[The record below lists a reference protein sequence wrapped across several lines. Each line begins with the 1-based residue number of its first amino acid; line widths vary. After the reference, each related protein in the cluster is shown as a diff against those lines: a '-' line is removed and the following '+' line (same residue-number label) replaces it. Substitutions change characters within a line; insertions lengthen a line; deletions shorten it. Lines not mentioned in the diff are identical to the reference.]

1 MPRCG
6 IRRRL
11 SLVPFRAA
19 EKRVLYVAGR
29 AALWH
34 DFLQALGEIDDCRLG
49 DADGDTV
56 ARFAG
61 ATFRFEPTYD
71 VPSALAA
78 IHREFFNLVVLDLR
92 VPLHTNGAGKQV
104 FDHGLEFLD
113 AMDREPDI
121 ERRYGFHRVCVLVSG
136 DDPFEVDRRIAQ
148 LGARGVGRV
157 MRDLTECRLQPG
169 CRQLPPR
176 AEFARRVLDE
186 MVTVTQRREMGK
198 VALCASGGGITG
210 LYFEMGALKCLEDC
224 LPPGSLNRFDLY
236 FGISA
241 GGVLCGML
249 VNGFSITDFMAG
261 VAGVKGGA
269 IPPVDLNL
277 LGRQHLDA
285 DGLSAPVRQ
294 IAGMVVSG
302 ASALLRLKMPFSIE
316 SLVFEY
322 GDLLHPPFSTAGFG
336 SLLAKAFTGPG
347 RTDDFRRLK
356 QKLLIG
362 ATDQDLKEHVLFG
375 DPPNDDVPIS
385 LAIRASMSLNP
396 VFGPTDIDGRF
407 YEDGAVTRTSNFV
420 DAIHRGADLIFAL
433 DPLVPYVSKEAGFTR
448 SRGAVYNADQDIR
461 TVSYTRYETTRNFV
475 LRRHPEVSMYT
486 FLPANNLRRLMSV
499 NPMDH
504 RHYLE
509 IWRGAYISTLRRI
522 HALEYRMR
530 GDLAYHGLA
539 LDTRRAE
546 QVAARLEAN
555 GTPAFADFFPD
566 GRVALGNGVSA

>member
-1 MPRCG
+1 MPT
-6 IRRRL
+6 
-11 SLVPFRAA
+11 RAV
-19 EKRVLYVAGR
+19 EKRVLYVAAGLP
-29 AALWH
+29 LWH
-34 DFLQALGEIDDCRLG
+34 DFLQGLGELDECSLG
-49 DADGDTV
+49 DADGDTA
-56 ARFAG
+56 ARFDG
-61 ATFRFEPTYD
+61 TSFRFIPTHD
-71 VPSALAA
+71 VPTALES
-78 IHREFFNLVVLDLR
+78 IHRQFFNLVLLDLR
-92 VPLHTNGAGKQV
+92 EPVSMNGTGAKAFRQGLH
-104 FDHGLEFLD
+104 FLD

-121 ERRYGFHRVCVLVSG
+121 ERRYGFHRVLVLVSG
-136 DDPFEVDRRIAQ
+136 DDMHEIDRRITM

-157 MRDLTECRLQPG
+157 MRDVTECRLNPS
-169 CRQLPPR
+169 CAKLPPR
-176 AEFARRVLDE
+176 SEFARRVLGE
-186 MVTVTQRREMGK
+186 MVAMTQHRDVGK

-210 LYFEMGALKCLEDC
+210 LYFEMGALKCLEDS
-224 LPPGSLNRFDLY
+224 LPPGALNRFDLY

-249 VNGFSITDFMAG
+249 ANGYSVTDFMAG

-277 LGRQHLDA
+277 LGRQHIDV
-285 DGLSAPVRQ
+285 DGIAAPVRQ
-294 IAGMVVSG
+294 IAGLVVSG
-302 ASALLRLKMPFSIE
+302 ASALFRLKMPFSFE

-396 VFGPTDIDGRF
+396 VFAPTDIDGRF

-475 LRRHPEVSMYT
+475 LRRHPDVSMYT

-509 IWRGAYISTLRRI
+509 IWRGAYISTLRRL

-530 GDLAYHGLA
+530 GDLAYHGLK

-546 QVAARLEAN
+546 QVAARLESN

-566 GRVALGNGVSA
+566 GRVRLPN